1 MTTFETEAPSLSS
14 ILESYK
20 HHQGMKIWIPKYGFH
35 KYEKNGL
42 FLRTLRNLV
51 WISHP
56 TTVIPFLLFD
66 SCRKDKIRTNDP
78 EISSIVYE
86 IIRTNLKPVIFFLR
100 KDFERKKNRLN
111 AKQTIYSLLEVFA
124 RAKNC
129 CPCCLVSAYFVLLA
143 CFGLI
148 CVFVHLKCFDKKKK
162 KKKNRSKIALI
173 TSYTILLNYTPLNP
187 PIKNCFS
194 TNFSTNFLHRI
205 YFYAL
210 IFICQDLFSSVKT
223 YFHVC
228 AISFNC
234 ANL

>member
-1 MTTFETEAPSLSS
+1 MRLSGQISSL
-14 ILESYK
+14 
-20 HHQGMKIWIPKYGFH
+20 FFFFF
-35 KYEKNGL
+35 YEKILN
-42 FLRTLRNLV
+42 V
-51 WISHP
+51 
-56 TTVIPFLLFD
+56 
-66 SCRKDKIRTNDP
+66 
-78 EISSIVYE
+78 
-86 IIRTNLKPVIFFLR
+86 
-100 KDFERKKNRLN
+100 KKNRQN

-129 CPCCLVSAYFVLLA
+129 CLSCLVSAYFVLIV

-148 CVFVHLKCFDKKKK
+148 WVFVHLKCFGKK

-194 TNFSTNFLHRI
+194 TNFSTNFLHI

-223 YFHVC
+223 YFHLC